1 MIIIIYCI
9 IYMDFK
15 KKYLK
20 YKYKYLKLKQS
31 GGAPPR
37 RIQREIESLENSE
50 NIRDIEWDDQESTL
64 TVTLDRDFLA
74 FNLKDKYP
82 FSAPSLS
89 VNGERY
95 PLSKLLPVEQWGP
108 TITIKS
114 IIEKFIKRGKN
125 PQKFDQELKNKIA
138 AKERSNKDRK
148 LAAELQESEFETS
161 EKDQEVLLKQFQ
173 TMQLEKEKKENK
185 NRAFTNLIERLRE
198 IYDIRNIRI
207 EDYYFILETI
217 GRTHYPLTL
226 KIEFTDKFPYTVLLT
241 NITNNNNKE
250 LRLNEVST
258 FLNDM
263 DNRQKLWEPKKVS
276 TKK

>member
-1 MIIIIYCI
+1 
-9 IYMDFK
+9 MDFK

-31 GGAPPR
+31 GGAPSP
-37 RIQREIESLENSE
+37 RIQSEIESLKSLENSE
-50 NIRDIEWDDQESTL
+50 NIRMIEWDDQESTL

-74 FNLKDKYP
+74 FNFNDSYP
-82 FSAPSLS
+82 FIAPSLS

-95 PLSKLLPVEQWGP
+95 LLSRLLPFGQWGP
-108 TITIKS
+108 TTTIES
-114 IIEKFIKRGKN
+114 IIEKFIERGKN
-125 PQKFDQELKNKIA
+125 PQNFDQELKDKIA

-148 LAAELQESEFETS
+148 LAAEVQESEFGTS
-161 EKDQEVLLKQFQ
+161 EEDQEVLLKQFQ

-198 IYDIRNIRI
+198 IDDIRNIRI
-207 EDYYFILETI
+207 EDYSFILETI

-263 DNRQKLWEPKKVS
+263 DNRQQLWEPRKVS